1 MDGAI
6 HSASIATLISIGA
19 ALLAEFLSMFVAM
32 RSRKGAAVKHDTTMS
47 ILCGIAFL
55 LILLNVIAAAF
66 LAVGGMACFGLAK
79 ATLLLTTAFAVAG
92 MALGLVRGLPNGR
105 AIKMGWRE
113 TTSIQPKLVSLGQ
126 VSAFNVVGR
135 Q

>member
-19 ALLAEFLSMFVAM
+19 ALLAGFFSMFVAM

-66 LAVGGMACFGLAK
+66 LAVGGMACVGLAN
-79 ATLLLTTAFAVAG
+79 ATLLLTAAFAVAG

-105 AIKMGWRE
+105 AVKMR
-113 TTSIQPKLVSLGQ
+113 V
-126 VSAFNVVGR
+126 A
-135 Q
+135 